1 MHATNYGRHVNCI
14 CSTCTSTAL
23 PRPARTPGALI
34 LFAGSNEPT
43 AEKTIVA
50 TRTGATMEL
59 IAGAVNKRWLQNLAA
74 HHTPECTEVLAA
86 VAYASADNLD
96 LFDACK
102 RHSKPMTYYG
112 RKR

>member
-1 MHATNYGRHVNCI
+1 
-14 CSTCTSTAL
+14 
-23 PRPARTPGALI
+23 
-34 LFAGSNEPT
+34 
-43 AEKTIVA
+43 
-50 TRTGATMEL
+50 MEL